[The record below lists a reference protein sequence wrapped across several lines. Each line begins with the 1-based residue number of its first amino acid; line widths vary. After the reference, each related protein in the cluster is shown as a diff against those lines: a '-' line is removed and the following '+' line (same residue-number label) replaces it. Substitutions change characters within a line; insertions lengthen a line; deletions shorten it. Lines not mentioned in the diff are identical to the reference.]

1 MTFVV
6 GKLCLFS
13 MSFLFFLAGQIWA
26 RIPGVWIPARRTF
39 ALRQQLQLQKRRDSK
54 SRKICQKSFFFIC
67 LQQDLTDLI
76 CIWYAF
82 GWAKSRKTVLIWF
95 DLIRFDRCK
104 DVKMLS
110 SHFSGDDSER
120 STCYAGS
127 GFQDSRWVRWV
138 RWRCAVRCAV
148 LCAFS
153 EMCCFLRQGCD
164 ERVEEDDRGEC
175 TWVRGGYL
183 DNAMLMPDTACSN
196 MM

>member
-1 MTFVV
+1 
-6 GKLCLFS
+6 
-13 MSFLFFLAGQIWA
+13 MSFFDVFPFLSRRANLGTNSWSLNSGPTDVCA
-26 RIPGVWIPARRTF
+26 TPTTPTTKTTWLEIPKN
-39 ALRQQLQLQKRRDSK
+39 LSK
-54 SRKICQKSFFFIC
+54 VVFFFIC